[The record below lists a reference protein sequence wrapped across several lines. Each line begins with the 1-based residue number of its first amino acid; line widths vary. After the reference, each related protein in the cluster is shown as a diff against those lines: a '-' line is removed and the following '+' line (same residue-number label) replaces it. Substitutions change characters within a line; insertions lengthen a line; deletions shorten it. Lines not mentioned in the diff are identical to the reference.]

1 MNVKPLNPELGG
13 DAQAIDE
20 CLVFHHIV
28 GHVEVQSNYVEEPI
42 SLGEISMTPPPA
54 PLRVKEPSKYML
66 QCSWVI
72 GVMAIEFWSTQ
83 P

>member
-1 MNVKPLNPELGG
+1 
-13 DAQAIDE
+13 
-20 CLVFHHIV
+20 
-28 GHVEVQSNYVEEPI
+28 
-42 SLGEISMTPPPA
+42 
-54 PLRVKEPSKYML
+54 LRVKEPLKYML